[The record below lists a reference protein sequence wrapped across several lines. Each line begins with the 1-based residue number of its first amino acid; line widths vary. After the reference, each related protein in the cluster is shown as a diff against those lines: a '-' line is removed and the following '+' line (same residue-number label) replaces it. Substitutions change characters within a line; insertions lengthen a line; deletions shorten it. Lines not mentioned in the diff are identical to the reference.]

1 MPLPAS
7 DTATPVGAVVPF
19 TARQT
24 GEQLPR
30 FSMKEFPQ
38 MPEITLISPGGG
50 MASRLW
56 RNDITLAYK
65 QMITKLT
72 MGV

>member
-1 MPLPAS
+1 
-7 DTATPVGAVVPF
+7 
-19 TARQT
+19 
-24 GEQLPR
+24 
-30 FSMKEFPQ
+30 MKEFPQ
-38 MPEITLISPGGG
+38 MPEIALISPGGG